1 MRQPEVYTALY
12 QALEGRHNT
21 AQGVN
26 PVKHQTPHP
35 PPPSPHAGGVRGGRV
50 VRCSTGLMPCAVICR
65 PYRAW
70 FSIPCLRLVLFYV
83 ALSGLEI
90 RIQPFSNPIQT
101 FQTLFK
107 PNSNP
112 HSTPFPVRVTTI
124 QIVIPLFQQLLGFLL
139 YVATVC
145 SGEGGEVELEGDA
158 GGFQVMVVRHRHI
171 FISLRVGE

>member
-1 MRQPEVYTALY
+1 MWVVPPLLPARQRRA
-12 QALEGRHNT
+12 GR
-21 AQGVN
+21 
-26 PVKHQTPHP
+26 
-35 PPPSPHAGGVRGGRV
+35 RGRV

-107 PNSNP
+107 PLRAPFS
-112 HSTPFPVRVTTI
+112 PFPVRVTTI

-145 SGEGGEVELEGDA
+145 SREGGEVELEGDA
-158 GGFQVMVVRHRHI
+158 GGFQVMVVLHRHI
-171 FISLRVGE
+171 FISLRVSE

>member
-1 MRQPEVYTALY
+1 MSPIYVGCAS
-12 QALEGRHNT
+12 
-21 AQGVN
+21 
-26 PVKHQTPHP
+26 P
-35 PPPSPHAGGVRGGRV
+35 PPRTPTACGEEGRV

-101 FQTLFK
+101 LLK
-107 PNSNP
+107 PLRA
-112 HSTPFPVRVTTI
+112 PFSPLSVRVTTI
-124 QIVIPLFQQLLGFLL
+124 QIVIPLFQQLFSFLL

-145 SGEGGEVELEGDA
+145 SREGGEVELEGDA

-171 FISLRVGE
+171 FISLRVSE